1 MKCFSPYVRRF
12 SGYALPFF
20 IPCGQCPA
28 CRYNSA
34 RDWAF
39 RIQQESSDFKV
50 DEIFFVTLTYDS
62 DSVPVDYSLVPSH
75 LSDWLKRVRRR
86 LDYPIRFFACGEY
99 GDRLGRPH
107 YHAII
112 FGLKKDDIVHFGISK
127 TDWLKGIRPA
137 VSGSGY
143 DVAWSKG
150 FVEIEAPRSVDSVS
164 SYIASYVTKKLR
176 VKEYHSRFPPFHRQS
191 LGLGKSLIDKLPFYT
206 PIVTFNGYARSIG
219 KYLRRKLAEKFNILD
234 VVLEQGKSYL
244 NSLTEE
250 ILHSVDYTGYVSPPK
265 GAVSFHLE
273 KFAYQRYYSGVFAL
287 QEAKL
292 KLSKVRMDL

>member
-12 SGYALPFF
+12 AGYDFPFF
-20 IPCGQCPA
+20 LPCGQCPA
-28 CRYNSA
+28 CRSNSA

-39 RIQQESSDFKV
+39 RIQRESEDF
-50 DEIFFVTLTYDS
+50 EASQIFFVTLTYAADF
-62 DSVPVDYSLVPSH
+62 VPSDYSLVPSH
-75 LSDWLKRVRRR
+75 LTDWLKRVRKR

-107 YHAII
+107 YHAIL
-112 FGLKKDDIVHFGISK
+112 FGLKKEDIIHLGIGKS
-127 TDWLKGIRPA
+127 DWLRGMRPA

-143 DVAWSKG
+143 DVAWYQG
-150 FVEIEAPRSVDSVS
+150 FVEIEAPRSLDSVS

-191 LGLGKSLIDKLPFYT
+191 LGLGKSFVDKLPFYT
-206 PIVTFNGYARSIG
+206 PLVNVNGYMRSLG

-234 VVLEQGKSYL
+234 DVVLRGKEYL
-244 NSLTEE
+244 NFLTEE
-250 ILHSVDYTGYVSPPK
+250 ILSSVDYIGYVSPPK
-265 GAVSFHLE
+265 NAVPFHLE

-292 KLSKVRMDL
+292 KLSKIRMDL